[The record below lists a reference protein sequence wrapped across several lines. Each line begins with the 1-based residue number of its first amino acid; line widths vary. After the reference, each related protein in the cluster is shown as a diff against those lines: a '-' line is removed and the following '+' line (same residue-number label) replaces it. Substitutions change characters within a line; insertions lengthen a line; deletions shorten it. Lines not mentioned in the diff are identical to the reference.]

1 MTKFEQALADM
12 HKQFADI
19 QKRQDREHAEAL
31 ARMEA
36 QIAEFISS
44 LKGE

>member
-12 HKQFADI
+12 HKHFTDMQD
-19 QKRQDREHAEAL
+19 RQDREHAENV
-31 ARMEA
+31 ARMKS
-36 QIAEFISS
+36 ITAEFVSS